1 MRLTRLLSEARELL
15 PQDVERKLARATEL
29 HAMVCQEERLQDLVH
44 QGITLERNV
53 FLRKLREIEGFGH
66 RSGWGTDFSERDAA
80 LQRKVANIVYE
91 QKHPFVLV
99 GHPKARA
106 LQDTDTGL
114 RSGM

>member
-1 MRLTRLLSEARELL
+1 
-15 PQDVERKLARATEL
+15 
-29 HAMVCQEERLQDLVH
+29 MVCQEERLQDLVH
-44 QGITLERNV
+44 QGLTLERNV

-91 QKHPFVLV
+91 QKHPFVLA

-106 LQDTDTGL
+106 LQDADTGL